1 MQARKVWV
9 WPSFLGNRYLCNV
22 DPTSAL
28 AFRHAISLPLFFFSL
43 SFLLIFA
50 RRLFCSATWT
60 IDHTFRRQ
68 CFIYRCIISLRN
80 FTNYLYSSLF
90 HSLFREKLFWDENDE
105 YPGCKF
111 IKYLNCQFAS
121 LEPRTKVFNF
131 PRRGELVKE
140 SLERRQDISLG
151 YN

>member
-1 MQARKVWV
+1 M
-9 WPSFLGNRYLCNV
+9 RYRF
-22 DPTSAL
+22 P
-28 AFRHAISLPLFFFSL
+28 FFFFLSP

-50 RRLFCSATWT
+50 RRLFSATRT

-68 CFIYRCIISLRN
+68 CFIYRCITSLRN
-80 FTNYLYSSLF
+80 FTNFAYIHLS
-90 HSLFREKLFWDENDE
+90 FREKLFWDENDE